1 MAFFSI
7 STEYLIPNTYAEVRL
22 TMINGISFGSCAI
35 SLITHSLNSEHLI
48 SGRFFILTSNNVG
61 HDVYVKVNIPK
72 FGSGNASCTAVATD
86 DA

>member
-1 MAFFSI
+1 
-7 STEYLIPNTYAEVRL
+7 
-22 TMINGISFGSCAI
+22 MINGISFGSCAFF
-35 SLITHSLNSEHLI
+35 LPTHLLNSEYLI
-48 SGRFFILTSNNVG
+48 SGWFFILTPNNVG